1 MSAENCLHLLP
12 HRDSP
17 TLFLFVVALVY
28 MLLLFIDCFPF
39 DHVGTSST
47 SIPAATA
54 AAENSAL
61 DVPGRDL
68 DVEANEGKFILVG
81 EGSALDVPGNQL
93 NKDLECH

>member
-1 MSAENCLHLLP
+1 MSAENCLHLLL
-12 HRDSP
+12 HTDSP
-17 TLFLFVVALVY
+17 TMFLFVDLVY
-28 MLLLFIDCFPF
+28 ILPLFIGCFPL

-61 DVPGRDL
+61 DVQGRDL
-68 DVEANEGKFILVG
+68 DVEANEGVG

>member
-1 MSAENCLHLLP
+1 MSDENCLHLLP
-12 HRDSP
+12 HRDSSIW
-17 TLFLFVVALVY
+17 FLFVLVLVN
-28 MLLLFIDCFPF
+28 MFLFIDLFPF

-61 DVPGRDL
+61 DVQGRDL
-68 DVEANEGKFILVG
+68 DVEANEGVG

>member
-1 MSAENCLHLLP
+1 MSDENCLHLLP

-61 DVPGRDL
+61 DVQGRDL

>member
-17 TLFLFVVALVY
+17 TLFLFVVGLVY

-61 DVPGRDL
+61 DVQGRDL
-68 DVEANEGKFILVG
+68 DVEANEGVG